1 LKVLYS
7 KKRKFEIE
15 ENDRIDSI
23 STDALL
29 SNLINE
35 IEEAEGELRECE
47 IYGVNLT
54 SKYNVQKNE
63 IIKTK
68 SKLKFLNEAFAR
80 IQSNKIDNKKKI
92 IKIENSLM
100 FKKKAK
106 IMILK
111 NLEMESNLED
121 VLFNE
126 MLASQCTKQT

>member
-1 LKVLYS
+1 MKVLYS

-47 IYGVNLT
+47 IYEVNLT

-63 IIKTK
+63 IIKTE

-80 IQSNKIDNKKKI
+80 IQSNKIDNKKKM

-100 FKKKAK
+100 FEKKAK

-111 NLEMESNLED
+111 NLEMESNLEY

>member
-1 LKVLYS
+1 MKVLYS

-63 IIKTK
+63 IIKTE